1 MQFDSDHVLDVH
13 NQYLYPFD
21 TYLVT
26 STLRITIPGLNSSV
40 AQSIPIIAMPVIKFS
55 SSFTFVSADTD
66 VQAVSNGT
74 VINERLLEI
83 RIERPGDSRTYAV
96 FLFGINWV
104 LSHFNFAIVVLSVM
118 QGRKRASLLRNTPV
132 RPHKSKDALKQLAG
146 ALAVLLVIPQL
157 RDAMPDAP
165 GFDGVLIGKRQ
176 LFSFFMI
183 KFDNP
188 FIG

>member
-40 AQSIPIIAMPVIKFS
+40 AQSIPIIAMPVLKCS
-55 SSFTFVSADTD
+55 YSFTFASSDSD

-118 QGRKRASLLRNTPV
+118 QGRKRASLLRNSPV
-132 RPHKSKDALKQLAG
+132 RPHKSRDALKQLAG

-165 GFDGVLIGKRQ
+165 GFDGVLIGKR
-176 LFSFFMI
+176 
-183 KFDNP
+183 
-188 FIG
+188 